1 MSPPRLLHILV
12 PAVLMGGLGYYI
24 GRQHDSSP
32 PAPALPAKTSPAP
45 PPPPAPAKATV
56 PAGLAAYAVPVT
68 AANAASLTT
77 RALTNADPVA
87 RMAASM
93 LLVASMTPDN
103 ARAIYQAY
111 IDSTTKEGR
120 KHDGEWALMLR
131 RYGEVM
137 GATAL
142 EDVKADPFNAAL
154 VVEGLAAHDPAAALA
169 ALKAS
174 GLEGPGLTGA
184 WLTGLCRK
192 DPQQAL
198 TLALSGDYNNADG
211 TGLLDQAINS
221 LGLDGAS
228 AAFQKALDAAPE
240 KAATSPVFRTA
251 LGTLGNTL
259 FHKNWTLGTPQVMLP
274 WLEQQ
279 KDQYLPDTF
288 IDRAAHD
295 NMLKGD
301 PVQTLDF
308 LDRMNAGRPLP
319 RGGEQLFTAFIEAPQ
334 ILSGMSAANCA
345 RVMKYFPANDPA
357 RLLELV
363 MKMET
368 INPDRA
374 AQLKT
379 ALPQ

>member
-1 MSPPRLLHILV
+1 MSAPRLLHILV

-32 PAPALPAKTSPAP
+32 PAPALSAKTSPAP

-68 AANAASLTT
+68 AANAAGLTT
-77 RALTNADPVA
+77 RALTNSDPVA

-142 EDVKADPFNAAL
+142 EDVKTDPFNAAL

-174 GLEGPGLTGA
+174 GLEGPALTGA

-198 TLALSGDYNNADG
+198 TLALSGDYNNADRK
-211 TGLLDQAINS
+211 S
-221 LGLDGAS
+221 
-228 AAFQKALDAAPE
+228 
-240 KAATSPVFRTA
+240 V
-251 LGTLGNTL
+251 
-259 FHKNWTLGTPQVMLP
+259 V
-274 WLEQQ
+274 
-279 KDQYLPDTF
+279 
-288 IDRAAHD
+288 
-295 NMLKGD
+295 
-301 PVQTLDF
+301 
-308 LDRMNAGRPLP
+308 
-319 RGGEQLFTAFIEAPQ
+319 
-334 ILSGMSAANCA
+334 
-345 RVMKYFPANDPA
+345 
-357 RLLELV
+357 
-363 MKMET
+363 
-368 INPDRA
+368 
-374 AQLKT
+374 
-379 ALPQ
+379 